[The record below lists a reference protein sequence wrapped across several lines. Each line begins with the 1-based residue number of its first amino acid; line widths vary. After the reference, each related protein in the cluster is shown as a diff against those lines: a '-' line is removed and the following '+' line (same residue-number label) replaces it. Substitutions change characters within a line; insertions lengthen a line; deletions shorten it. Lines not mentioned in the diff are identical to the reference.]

1 MRARSASIT
10 DLPISPDEDRERRFR
25 TYLYMMLVRVG
36 CLGIFFVVPGW
47 WKLAPALVAVLIPYF
62 AVVVANVST
71 HAPGEVREAPNALPA
86 GPSAASG
93 DADDDRVW
101 RGGATPDPLDGT
113 APAER
118 DGPGAA
124 R

>member
-25 TYLYMMLVRVG
+25 MYLYMMLVRVA

-47 WKLAPALVAVLIPYF
+47 WKVLPAIVAVLIPYF

-71 HAPGEVREAPNALPA
+71 HAVGEVRQAPNALPP

-93 DADDDRVW
+93 
-101 RGGATPDPLDGT
+101 
-113 APAER
+113 
-118 DGPGAA
+118 AA
-124 R
+124 GDEGRR